1 MRGAPDEAKAKQAL
15 DLLTAQYP
23 RDFAAKNN
31 LGIYFGGKGQLDEA
45 AAQYRAAHE
54 LAPSEPLPLTNLSG
68 TLFSLGQYDEAM
80 KFADLAMSIRPSGGT
95 ATSRWVRAHIQFDPR
110 EAALKGAAVKY
121 APAESVLQ
129 TEMAM
134 AIWDGR
140 MADYLASYR
149 KLLESFR
156 SARPE
161 AVAGTEMNHAINRA
175 VFEGGTALE
184 ALKKRVAAP
193 EAPRGFVLQTAI
205 VSAVMGDPSVLRRE
219 ISRIERENAPAAG
232 ASPSE
237 SLVVARAYLLS
248 ADGKTDAA
256 VAALQAIVSRDP
268 RRASTHFSIG
278 QVQERGGLIDDA
290 IASYRRVVDAGP
302 ALAMN
307 NNLPLARMALGQLL
321 LKKGDAATA
330 NAQLDV
336 LRKQWAHADASF
348 LPAQELKR
356 IAK

>member
-1 MRGAPDEAKAKQAL
+1 
-15 DLLTAQYP
+15 
-23 RDFAAKNN
+23 
-31 LGIYFGGKGQLDEA
+31 
-45 AAQYRAAHE
+45 
-54 LAPSEPLPLTNLSG
+54 
-68 TLFSLGQYDEAM
+68 
-80 KFADLAMSIRPSGGT
+80 
-95 ATSRWVRAHIQFDPR
+95 
-110 EAALKGAAVKY
+110 
-121 APAESVLQ
+121 
-129 TEMAM
+129 
-134 AIWDGR
+134 
-140 MADYLASYR
+140 
-149 KLLESFR
+149 
-156 SARPE
+156 
-161 AVAGTEMNHAINRA
+161 MNHAINRA

-278 QVQERGGLIDDA
+278 QVQERGGLFDDA